1 MSRSVVPA
9 PRPRSAPAGRR
20 RLLAT
25 ALAIAGLVGSLVLD
39 APAAQAASYPSWDDV
54 VAARGKESAK
64 QSQIVEIRGIIT
76 GLAAEADAAK
86 AEAERL
92 GAAFEAAQRK
102 ALRAAEKEQALRE
115 DADEHTEVAEA
126 SAAQAGRFAAQM
138 ARSGGADVTTSV
150 ITGGEDA
157 RDLLYDLGALS
168 KLSEQAERVETAATT
183 DASVARSLTDQADRA
198 ALALQELAAA
208 AQDRMGEAQAA
219 SDRAQ
224 AAYDE
229 QEANKARLQ
238 AQLASLTSGRATT
251 EAQFEKGERIRK
263 AEEERKRRALEAALA
278 RQLQQQQAAAA
289 AAANQ
294 GGGASAGAGAAA
306 GSGTPAPGAGSGSG
320 WVRPAG
326 GWITS
331 GYGVRVNPYTGAVAM
346 HDGLDLG
353 SGCSTAIV
361 AASAGT
367 VEYVGPYGGYGNYVR
382 IDHGGGIKTA
392 YGHIVAGGFRVA
404 PGQQVAAGT
413 LVALVGST
421 GNSTGCHLHF
431 ETHVGGGT
439 VDPVGFMAARGV
451 GF

>member
-294 GGGASAGAGAAA
+294 GGGASPGAGAAA
-306 GSGTPAPGAGSGSG
+306 GSGSPAPGAGSGSG

>member
-1 MSRSVVPA
+1 VVRTSR
-9 PRPRSAPAGRR
+9 
-20 RLLAT
+20 
-25 ALAIAGLVGSLVLD
+25 
-39 APAAQAASYPSWDDV
+39 
-54 VAARGKESAK
+54 
-64 QSQIVEIRGIIT
+64 
-76 GLAAEADAAK
+76 
-86 AEAERL
+86 
-92 GAAFEAAQRK
+92 
-102 ALRAAEKEQALRE
+102 RAC
-115 DADEHTEVAEA
+115 
-126 SAAQAGRFAAQM
+126 SP
-138 ARSGGADVTTSV
+138 
-150 ITGGEDA
+150 
-157 RDLLYDLGALS
+157 DLLYDLGALS
-168 KLSEQAERVETAATT
+168 KLSEQAERVETAATN

-198 ALALQELAAA
+198 ALALEELAQA

-229 QEANKARLQ
+229 QEANKSRLE

-251 EAQFEKGERIRK
+251 EAQYEKGERIRK
-263 AEEERKRRALEAALA
+263 AEEERRRRALEAELA
-278 RQLQQQQAAAA
+278 RQVQQQQAAATAAA

-294 GGGASAGAGAAA
+294 GGGGSAPAAPSSGGGGAATP
-306 GSGTPAPGAGSGSG
+306 GSGSGSG

-331 GYGVRVNPYTGAVAM
+331 GYGVRVNPYTGATAM
-346 HDGLDLG
+346 HDGIDLG

-382 IDHGGGIKTA
+382 IDHGGGVKTA
-392 YGHIVAGGFRVA
+392 YGHIVAGGFRVS
-404 PGQQVAAGT
+404 PGQQVGAGT

-439 VDPVGFMAARGV
+439 VDPVSFMGARGV